1 MNMGTIS
8 RYGAGVAD
16 MDRDRGIWLVF
27 FKMRVQVQRGRLSL
41 KMGDT
46 TASFLLRT
54 KHNIYINFSKLKV
67 RK

>member
-27 FKMRVQVQRGRLSL
+27 FKMRV
-41 KMGDT
+41 
-46 TASFLLRT
+46 
-54 KHNIYINFSKLKV
+54 
-67 RK
+67 